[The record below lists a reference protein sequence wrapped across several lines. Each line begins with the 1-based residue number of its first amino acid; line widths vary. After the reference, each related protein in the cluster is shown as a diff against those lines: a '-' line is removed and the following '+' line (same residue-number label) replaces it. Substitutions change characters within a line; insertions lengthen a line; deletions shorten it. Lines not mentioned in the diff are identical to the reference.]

1 MVLNLVRPSPSFPFD
16 LTEVNEVGTGRR
28 LCPGIYVAQDVMY
41 MILAHVLW
49 AFEVRHRD
57 EEERRREGKVTVDDP
72 GFGSVIVG
80 PRDAELV
87 FENRL

>member
-1 MVLNLVRPSPSFPFD
+1 
-16 LTEVNEVGTGRR
+16 
-28 LCPGIYVAQDVMY
+28 

-87 FENRL
+87 FESRL